1 MSSFTNASANSGIL
15 RSEIPQQ
22 CLNEL
27 KTSVF
32 DMFNSFCSKNARWKT
47 LIKRIINWSEDELES
62 EVQEV
67 LHQYPDAEKNF
78 QYTILKTLKT
88 INQRNGVKDTRIK
101 MSKINTISLQEFYR
115 DFIFRLIDTPE
126 MSSQST
132 YLSLRPSDREIL
144 ARDAFRH
151 TLYNHSRQLF
161 SDLVDTT
168 KNLVN
173 IHEDN
178 IDPCDS
184 VSQAPSEVISI
195 KPTDDSRLSAS
206 ILKLHN
212 NASLVGGG
220 VNMPSINLELQ
231 ASKVQQKSR
240 VSKKSKKQDV
250 IECEIDS
257 FHTVKSSVSKRP
269 KSHFTRSPRPE
280 KSHLSRLSKI
290 SKVKRSQVS
299 RQSKAKSQI
308 SIYSKVE
315 TKNRTEKPDVPCF
328 FDDDGIDVTTAD
340 VATNIFR

>member
-62 EVQEV
+62 EIQEV

-78 QYTILKTLKT
+78 QYTLLKTLKT

-115 DFIFRLIDTPE
+115 DFILRLIDTPE

-161 SDLVDTT
+161 TDLVDTT
-168 KNLVN
+168 QNLVD
-173 IHEDN
+173 IQEDH
-178 IDPCDS
+178 IEPSDS

-212 NASLVGGG
+212 NTSFQGGG
-220 VNMPSINLELQ
+220 VKMPSINLELQ

-257 FHTVKSSVSKRP
+257 FHSNVKSSASKRP

-290 SKVKRSQVS
+290 SKVKSQVS
-299 RQSKAKSQI
+299 RKSKAKSQF
-308 SIYSKVE
+308 SRHSKVE

-340 VATNIFR
+340 VATNVFR